1 MNSGQ
6 TYNYLNLNLMKT
18 ILQISGN
25 YFDSLF
31 NEKNVRKVELLIL
44 RLAVFAFLLHL
55 IIIFLG
61 NNFTY
66 FQNFQHSY
74 LKAIYTPFSF
84 ILFYEVFL
92 LVIIIPK
99 SISEFI
105 GKQFEV
111 ITLITLRSFFH
122 DIADFDSKNSFSI
135 SSPEFISLLY
145 DLGASLLMLALTI
158 LYYKI
163 YRNNRKSEI
172 IGELN
177 DFINIKKLTSL
188 TMTLILLLLSF
199 ASLFNWSFEMLE
211 ALKVNQHYPDP
222 NTVFYAD
229 FFSVMVFVDVFL
241 LIISFI
247 FHFSFFTIFRNAS
260 FIITTILIRMS
271 LTIDKP
277 MNYIIILIGFL
288 FSVIAFYLYSLRNG
302 NGKAVE

>member
-1 MNSGQ
+1 MNS
-6 TYNYLNLNLMKT
+6 L
-18 ILQISGN
+18 LQYSGN
-25 YFDSLF
+25 YFDKHF
-31 NEKNVRKVELLIL
+31 NAKRVRSVELLIL
-44 RLAVFAFLLHL
+44 RVAVFAFLFHL

-61 NNFTY
+61 NNFIY
-66 FQNFQHSY
+66 FKNLQHSY

-122 DIADFDSKNSFSI
+122 DIADLDLKNSI
-135 SSPEFISLLY
+135 NINNPEFISLLY
-145 DLGASLLMLALTI
+145 DLIASLIMLSLTI

-163 YRNNRKSEI
+163 YQNNRKSELVN
-172 IGELN
+172 ELN
-177 DFINIKKLTSL
+177 NFINIKKLVSL
-188 TMTLILLLLSF
+188 SMILILFLLSI
-199 ASLFNWSFEMLE
+199 SSFFVWGKEMLG
-211 ALKVNQHYPDP
+211 ALELKQNYPDP

-229 FFSVMVFVDVFL
+229 FFSIMIFVDVLL
-241 LIISFI
+241 LIISLI
-247 FHFSFFTIFRNAS
+247 YHFSFFTIFRNAS

-271 LTIDKP
+271 LTIEKP

-288 FSVIAFYLYSLRNG
+288 FSIISFYLYSLRNT
-302 NGKAVE
+302 NKKSVE

>member
-1 MNSGQ
+1 MNS
-6 TYNYLNLNLMKT
+6 L
-18 ILQISGN
+18 LQYSGN
-25 YFDSLF
+25 YFDKHF
-31 NEKNVRKVELLIL
+31 NAKSVRSVELLIL
-44 RLAVFAFLLHL
+44 RVAVFAFLFHL

-61 NNFTY
+61 NNFIY
-66 FQNFQHSY
+66 FKNLQHSY

-122 DIADFDSKNSFSI
+122 DIADLDLKKSI
-135 SSPEFISLLY
+135 NINNPEFISLLY
-145 DLGASLLMLALTI
+145 DLIASLIMLSLTI

-163 YRNNRKSEI
+163 YQNNRKSEI
-172 IGELN
+172 VNELN
-177 DFINIKKLTSL
+177 NFINIKKLVSL
-188 TMTLILLLLSF
+188 SMILILFLLSI
-199 ASLFNWSFEMLE
+199 SSFFIWGKEMLG
-211 ALKVNQHYPDP
+211 ALELKQNYPDP

-229 FFSVMVFVDVFL
+229 FFSIMIFVDVLL

-247 FHFSFFTIFRNAS
+247 YHFSFFTIFRNAS

-271 LTIDKP
+271 LTIEKP

-288 FSVIAFYLYSLRNG
+288 FSIISFYLYSLRNT
-302 NGKAVE
+302 NKKSVE

>member
-1 MNSGQ
+1 MNS
-6 TYNYLNLNLMKT
+6 L
-18 ILQISGN
+18 LQYSGN
-25 YFDSLF
+25 YFDKHF
-31 NEKNVRKVELLIL
+31 NAKSVRNVELLIL
-44 RLAVFAFLLHL
+44 RVAVFAFLFHL

-61 NNFTY
+61 NNFIY
-66 FQNFQHSY
+66 FKNLQHSY

-122 DIADFDSKNSFSI
+122 DIADLDLKNSI
-135 SSPEFISLLY
+135 NINNPEFISLLY
-145 DLGASLLMLALTI
+145 DLIASLIMLCLTI

-163 YRNNRKSEI
+163 YQNNRKSEI
-172 IGELN
+172 VNELN
-177 DFINIKKLTSL
+177 NFINIKKLVSL
-188 TMTLILLLLSF
+188 SMILILFLLSI
-199 ASLFNWSFEMLE
+199 SSFFIWGKEMLG
-211 ALKVNQHYPDP
+211 ALELKQNYPDP
-222 NTVFYAD
+222 NTVFYTD
-229 FFSVMVFVDVFL
+229 FFSIMIFVDVLL

-247 FHFSFFTIFRNAS
+247 YHFSFFTIFRNAS

-271 LTIDKP
+271 LTIEKP

-288 FSVIAFYLYSLRNG
+288 FSIISFYLYSLRNTK
-302 NGKAVE
+302 NKSAE

>member
-1 MNSGQ
+1 
-6 TYNYLNLNLMKT
+6 MKV
-18 ILQISGN
+18 ILQTTSN

-31 NEKNVRKVELLIL
+31 NEKNVRSLELLIL
-44 RLAVFAFLLHL
+44 RAAIFAFLLHL

-66 FQNFQHSY
+66 FHNFQHSY

-122 DIADFDSKNSFSI
+122 DIADFDSKNSISI
-135 SSPEFISLLY
+135 NNPEFISLLY
-145 DLGASLLMLALTI
+145 DLGASLVMLGLTI

-163 YRNNRKSEI
+163 YRNNRKSEFV
-172 IGELN
+172 GELN
-177 DFINIKKLTSL
+177 DFINIKKLMSL
-188 TMTLILLLLSF
+188 SMTLILLLLSVGSF
-199 ASLFNWSFEMLE
+199 FNWSIDMLE
-211 ALKVNQHYPDP
+211 ALKVNQNYPDP

-229 FFSVMVFVDVFL
+229 FFSVMIFVDVFL

-247 FHFSFFTIFRNAS
+247 YHFSFFTIFRNAS

-271 LTIDKP
+271 LTIEKP

-288 FSVIAFYLYSLRNG
+288 FSVISFYLYSLRNG
-302 NGKAVE
+302 NGKKVE

>member
-1 MNSGQ
+1 
-6 TYNYLNLNLMKT
+6 MKT

>member
-1 MNSGQ
+1 MNS
-6 TYNYLNLNLMKT
+6 L
-18 ILQISGN
+18 LQYSGN
-25 YFDSLF
+25 YFDKHF
-31 NEKNVRKVELLIL
+31 NAKSVRSVELLIL
-44 RLAVFAFLLHL
+44 RVAVFAFLFHL

-61 NNFTY
+61 NNFIY
-66 FQNFQHSY
+66 FKNLQHSY

-122 DIADFDSKNSFSI
+122 DIADLDLKKSI
-135 SSPEFISLLY
+135 NINNPEFISLLY
-145 DLGASLLMLALTI
+145 DLIASLIMLSLTI

-163 YRNNRKSEI
+163 YQNNRKSEI
-172 IGELN
+172 VNELN
-177 DFINIKKLTSL
+177 NFINIKKLVSL
-188 TMTLILLLLSF
+188 SMILILFLLSI
-199 ASLFNWSFEMLE
+199 SSFFIWGKEMLG
-211 ALKVNQHYPDP
+211 ALELKQNYPDP

-229 FFSVMVFVDVFL
+229 FFSIMIFVDVLL

-247 FHFSFFTIFRNAS
+247 YHFSFFTIFRNAS

-271 LTIDKP
+271 LTIEKP

-288 FSVIAFYLYSLRNG
+288 FSIVSFYLYSLRNTT
-302 NGKAVE
+302 NKSVE

>member
-1 MNSGQ
+1 MMNS
-6 TYNYLNLNLMKT
+6 L
-18 ILQISGN
+18 LQYSGN
-25 YFDSLF
+25 YFDKHF
-31 NEKNVRKVELLIL
+31 NAKSVRSVELLIL
-44 RLAVFAFLLHL
+44 RVAVFAFLFHL

-61 NNFTY
+61 NNFIY
-66 FQNFQHSY
+66 FKNLQHSY

-122 DIADFDSKNSFSI
+122 DIADLDLKNSI
-135 SSPEFISLLY
+135 NINNPEFISLLY
-145 DLGASLLMLALTI
+145 DLIASLIMLCLTI

-163 YRNNRKSEI
+163 YQNNRKSEI
-172 IGELN
+172 VNELN
-177 DFINIKKLTSL
+177 NFINIKKLVSL
-188 TMTLILLLLSF
+188 SMILILFLLSI
-199 ASLFNWSFEMLE
+199 SSFFIWGKEMLG
-211 ALKVNQHYPDP
+211 ALELKQNYPDP
-222 NTVFYAD
+222 NTVFYTD
-229 FFSVMVFVDVFL
+229 FFSIMIFVDVLL

-247 FHFSFFTIFRNAS
+247 YHFSFFTIFRNAS

-271 LTIDKP
+271 LTIEKP

-288 FSVIAFYLYSLRNG
+288 FSIISFYLYSLRNT
-302 NGKAVE
+302 NKKSVE

>member
-1 MNSGQ
+1 MSS
-6 TYNYLNLNLMKT
+6 
-18 ILQISGN
+18 ILQNSGN

-31 NEKNVRKVELLIL
+31 NPKKVRKVELLIL
-44 RLAVFAFLLHL
+44 RVAVFAFLLHL
-55 IIIFLG
+55 LIIFLG
-61 NNFTY
+61 NNFNY
-66 FQNFQHSY
+66 FRNFQHSY

-122 DIADFDSKNSFSI
+122 DIAELEFKNFI
-135 SSPEFISLLY
+135 NINNPDFISLLY
-145 DLGASLLMLALTI
+145 DLCASLLMLTFTM

-163 YRNNRKSEI
+163 YYNNRKSEI
-172 IGELN
+172 LSELN
-177 DFINIKKLTSL
+177 DFINIKKMVSL
-188 TMTLILLLLSF
+188 SMILVLLLLSIS
-199 ASLFNWSFEMLE
+199 SLYNWSSEMIQ
-211 ALKVNQHYPDP
+211 ALQLDKNYPDP

-229 FFSVMVFVDVFL
+229 FFSIMIFVDVLL

-247 FHFSFFTIFRNAS
+247 YHFSFFTIFRNAS

-271 LTIDKP
+271 LTIEKP
-277 MNYIIILIGFL
+277 INYIVILIGFL
-288 FSVIAFYLYSLRNG
+288 FAIVSFYLYSLRNVST
-302 NGKAVE
+302 KLKE

>member
-1 MNSGQ
+1 MQN
-6 TYNYLNLNLMKT
+6 
-18 ILQISGN
+18 ILQSSGN

-31 NEKNVRKVELLIL
+31 NPQKVRKVELLIL
-44 RLAVFAFLLHL
+44 RVAVFAFLLHL
-55 IIIFLG
+55 LIIFLG
-61 NNFTY
+61 NNFNY
-66 FQNFQHSY
+66 FKHFQHSY

-122 DIADFDSKNSFSI
+122 DIADLDLKNSI
-135 SSPEFISLLY
+135 NINNPEFISLLY
-145 DLGASLLMLALTI
+145 DLCAAVVMLAFTM

-163 YRNNRKSEI
+163 YYNNRKSEVLN
-172 IGELN
+172 ELN
-177 DFINIKKLTSL
+177 DFINIKKMVSL
-188 TMTLILLLLSF
+188 SMILVLLLLSVS
-199 ASLFNWSFEMLE
+199 SLYQWSSEMLT
-211 ALKVNQHYPDP
+211 AFQLDKNYPDP

-229 FFSVMVFVDVFL
+229 FFSIMIFVDVLL

-247 FHFSFFTIFRNAS
+247 YHFSFFTIFRNAS

-271 LTIDKP
+271 LTVEKP
-277 MNYIIILIGFL
+277 MNYIVVLIGFL
-288 FSVIAFYLYSLRNG
+288 FAILSFYLYSLRNSG
-302 NGKAVE
+302 SKIKE

>member
-1 MNSGQ
+1 MN
-6 TYNYLNLNLMKT
+6 NLLHK
-18 ILQISGN
+18 SGN
-25 YFDSLF
+25 YFDIYF
-31 NEKNVRKVELLIL
+31 NAKNVRRVELLIL
-44 RLAVFAFLLHL
+44 RFAVLAFLIHL
-55 IIIFLG
+55 FIIFLG
-61 NNFTY
+61 NNFLY
-66 FQNFQHSY
+66 FKSLEHSY

-122 DIADFDSKNSFSI
+122 DIAELDLKNLI
-135 SSPEFISLLY
+135 DINNPEFISLLY
-145 DLGASLLMLALTI
+145 DLIASLIMLSLTI

-163 YRNNRKSEI
+163 YQNNRKSEI
-172 IGELN
+172 VNELN
-177 DFINIKKLTSL
+177 NFINIKKLVSL
-188 TMTLILLLLSF
+188 SMIIILLVLSVS
-199 ASLFNWSFEMLE
+199 SLYLWGTEMLE
-211 ALKVNQHYPDP
+211 ALKLNKDYPNP

-229 FFSVMVFVDVFL
+229 FFSIMIFVDVLL

-247 FHFSFFTIFRNAS
+247 YHFSFFTIFRNAS

-271 LTIDKP
+271 LTTEKP

-288 FSVIAFYLYSLRNG
+288 FSIVSFYLYSLRNT
-302 NGKAVE
+302 NNKSVE

>member
-1 MNSGQ
+1 MNS
-6 TYNYLNLNLMKT
+6 L
-18 ILQISGN
+18 LQYSGN
-25 YFDSLF
+25 YFDKHF
-31 NEKNVRKVELLIL
+31 NAKSVRSVELLIL
-44 RLAVFAFLLHL
+44 RVAVFAFLFHL

-61 NNFTY
+61 NNFIY
-66 FQNFQHSY
+66 FKNLQHSY

-122 DIADFDSKNSFSI
+122 DIADLDLKKSI
-135 SSPEFISLLY
+135 NINNPEFISLLY
-145 DLGASLLMLALTI
+145 DLIASLIMLCLTI

-163 YRNNRKSEI
+163 YQNNRKSEI
-172 IGELN
+172 VNELN
-177 DFINIKKLTSL
+177 NFINIKKLVSL
-188 TMTLILLLLSF
+188 SMILILFLLSI
-199 ASLFNWSFEMLE
+199 SSFFIWGKEMLG
-211 ALKVNQHYPDP
+211 ALELKQNYPDP

-229 FFSVMVFVDVFL
+229 FFSIMIFVDVLL

-247 FHFSFFTIFRNAS
+247 YHFSFFTIFRNAS

-271 LTIDKP
+271 LTIEKP

-288 FSVIAFYLYSLRNG
+288 FSIISFYLYSLRNTK
-302 NGKAVE
+302 NKSVE

>member
-1 MNSGQ
+1 MN
-6 TYNYLNLNLMKT
+6 NL
-18 ILQISGN
+18 LQLSGN
-25 YFDSLF
+25 YFDSCF
-31 NEKNVRKVELLIL
+31 SEKNVRKVELLIL
-44 RLAVFAFLLHL
+44 RAAIFAFLVHL

-61 NNFTY
+61 NNFLY
-66 FQNFQHSY
+66 FKNFQHSY

-99 SISEFI
+99 SISEFV

-122 DIADFDSKNSFSI
+122 DIADFDLKNSI
-135 SSPEFISLLY
+135 NINNPEFISLLY
-145 DLGASLLMLALTI
+145 DLCASLIMLSLTI

-172 IGELN
+172 LNELN
-177 DFINIKKLTSL
+177 NFINIKKMVSL
-188 TMTLILLLLSF
+188 SMILILLILSVS
-199 ASLFNWSFEMLE
+199 SLFTWGVEMVN
-211 ALKVNQHYPDP
+211 ALNANQNYPNP

-229 FFSVMVFVDVFL
+229 FFSIMIFVDVLL

-247 FHFSFFTIFRNAS
+247 YHFSFFTIFRNAS

-271 LTIDKP
+271 LTIEKP
-277 MNYIIILIGFL
+277 MNYIIILIGFS
-288 FSVIAFYLYSLRNG
+288 FSIITFYLYSLRKTN
-302 NGKAVE
+302 NKNQD

>member
-1 MNSGQ
+1 
-6 TYNYLNLNLMKT
+6 MKT
-18 ILQISGN
+18 IVQISSF

-31 NEKNVRKVELLIL
+31 NEKNVRRVELIIL
-44 RLAVFAFLLHL
+44 RAAVFAFLLHL

-99 SISEFI
+99 STSEFI

-122 DIADFDSKNSFSI
+122 DIADFDSKNLFSI
-135 SSPEFISLLY
+135 SNPEFISLLY
-145 DLGASLLMLALTI
+145 DLGASLLMLGLTI

-172 IGELN
+172 VGELN
-177 DFINIKKLTSL
+177 DFINIKKMTSL
-188 TMTLILLLLSF
+188 SMTLILLLLSF
-199 ASLFNWSFEMLE
+199 VSLFNWSFEMLE

-229 FFSVMVFVDVFL
+229 FFSVMIFADVFL

-247 FHFSFFTIFRNAS
+247 YHFSFFTIFRNAS

-271 LTIDKP
+271 LTIEKP

-288 FSVIAFYLYSLRNG
+288 FSVISFYLYSLRKG
-302 NGKAVE
+302 NGKPIE